1 MNFFNRL
8 QGVFFNPQATFKALA
23 GKPVWVDTL
32 IVILIAFTL
41 FTYFSAP
48 YSRSDQI
55 DIFKNNV
62 ELKERMGED
71 AFNER
76 LELIEN
82 PPQWQAILGYVS
94 APVTLMIGLLVASL
108 FLLLFGRM
116 GSTEGKYGQVL
127 SAYLHANLIDKLL
140 GNGVRLFLILT
151 RKSTFQATT
160 SMAMLFPKME
170 VTSTAF
176 AVLSQ
181 IDFFQI
187 WMFGVLA
194 FGLAEVFKIP
204 LRRALIVSYLIWA
217 IKSLLYIGLMLLSM
231 QIMG

>member
-1 MNFFNRL
+1 MSFFNRL

-23 GKPVWVDTL
+23 DKPVWVDTL

-48 YSRSDQI
+48 YTRTDQI
-55 DIFKNNV
+55 KIFEDNV
-62 ELKERMGED
+62 ELRERMGED
-71 AFNER
+71 VFNQR
-76 LELIEN
+76 LEVMKN

-94 APVTLMIGLLVASL
+94 APVTLLIGLLVASL
-108 FLLLFGRM
+108 FLLIFGRM
-116 GSTEGKYGQVL
+116 GSTEGKFGQVL
-127 SAYLHANLIDKLL
+127 SAYVHANLIDKLL
-140 GNGVRLFLILT
+140 GNGVRLLLILM

-160 SMAMLFPKME
+160 SLAMFFPKME

-176 AVLSQ
+176 AILSQ

-194 FGLAEVFKIP
+194 FGLAEVFKIS